1 MLTKHIPTAEEQLI
15 ELLRYT
21 ELTSTEITNFKAKYD
36 SAINMCGRYIPE
48 GDGNYEIDFSKFQN
62 PYGGHQIILEGAVKD
77 LGRPVH
83 NSYNWH
89 LQNTSQW
96 LFAFGLLFDIS
107 RRDFSLH
114 TQKEI

>member
-1 MLTKHIPTAEEQLI
+1 MLTENIPTTEEQLYTLEQIVTLTAEEIDSFNNVYQRAI
-15 ELLRYT
+15 DMCRRYV
-21 ELTSTEITNFKAKYD
+21 
-36 SAINMCGRYIPE
+36 PE
-48 GDGNYEIDFSKFQN
+48 TDGSYEINFSKFQN

-114 TQKEI
+114 T